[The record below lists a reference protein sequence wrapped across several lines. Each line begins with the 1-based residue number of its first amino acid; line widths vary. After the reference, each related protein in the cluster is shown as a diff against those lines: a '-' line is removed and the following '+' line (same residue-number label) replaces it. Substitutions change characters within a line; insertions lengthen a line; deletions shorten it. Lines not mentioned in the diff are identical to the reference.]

1 MNKRNANFEL
11 LRVVSMMMIVML
23 HLLGNDHGN
32 VLSKTQEFSAA
43 WVLTW
48 GLEALCTVAV
58 NCYVLL
64 SGYFLVGAKDLED
77 IDPNGKPLRFHWRK
91 VLDICVTVWFY
102 TFVFFIIGYVLGWV
116 GVSRT
121 SLLHL
126 VTPITGR
133 TYWFVS
139 VYLGMYI
146 LSPYINKLIKSLS
159 EIAHRRLI
167 LVCIALF
174 SVLPTILPIYDTFQ
188 SGGGIGLVWFVVLYL
203 IASYLRLYGIGGL
216 WIRLEKWRSRQW
228 GLAYL
233 VVTLGIL
240 TSKIVIS
247 VVTQKLLG
255 HTTGT
260 SILYQYYTPT
270 CLLSAVCLFMTFKHM
285 NLTGESMVGRLILL
299 LSPLMFGVYIIH
311 ENPSIKGKMW
321 ELVSPG
327 IEGNVVVL
335 ILKLFGIVLG
345 ITVTCMAI
353 EWGRQMLFSLMQTKE
368 KQSKF

>member
-1 MNKRNANFEL
+1 MGRVVNKRNANFEL
-11 LRVVSMMMIVML
+11 LRIVSMMMIVML

-188 SGGGIGLVWFVVLYL
+188 SGGVSDWF
-203 IASYLRLYGIGGL
+203 
-216 WIRLEKWRSRQW
+216 
-228 GLAYL
+228 GLAFC
-233 VVTLGIL
+233 TL
-240 TSKIVIS
+240 
-247 VVTQKLLG
+247 
-255 HTTGT
+255 
-260 SILYQYYTPT
+260 
-270 CLLSAVCLFMTFKHM
+270 
-285 NLTGESMVGRLILL
+285 
-299 LSPLMFGVYIIH
+299 
-311 ENPSIKGKMW
+311 
-321 ELVSPG
+321 
-327 IEGNVVVL
+327 
-335 ILKLFGIVLG
+335 
-345 ITVTCMAI
+345 
-353 EWGRQMLFSLMQTKE
+353 
-368 KQSKF
+368 